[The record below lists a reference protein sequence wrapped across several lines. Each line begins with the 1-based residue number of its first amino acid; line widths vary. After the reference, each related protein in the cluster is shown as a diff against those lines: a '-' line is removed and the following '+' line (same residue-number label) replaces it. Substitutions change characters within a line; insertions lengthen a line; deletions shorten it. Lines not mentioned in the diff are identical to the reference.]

1 MSKPSKSSRRWLDEH
16 FKDEYVQKAQQAGYR
31 SRAAF
36 KLLEIQER
44 DRLIKQGM
52 TVIDLGAAPGGWS
65 QLAANWVGKHG
76 KIIAL
81 DILEMDG
88 LLGVEVLQ
96 GDFRDDDVFTKLLQV
111 IGDDGV
117 DLVISDMAPNLS
129 GNKAVD
135 QPRAMYLAELALDL
149 SRQVLKPG
157 GGLLT
162 KVFQGEGFEPYLQ
175 DLRATFGSV
184 VTRKPKASRD
194 RSREQYLLARQRC

>member
-88 LLGVEVLQ
+88 LPGVEVLQ
-96 GDFRDDDVFTKLLQV
+96 GDFRDDDVFAKLLQV

-194 RSREQYLLARQRC
+194 RSREQYLLARQRR